1 MTKLTDVLKKNTKKI
16 VISFLKSLPLRIE
29 RKETTFITLVYTKEQ
44 PTIILIWHTGY
55 HIPIVFHNL
64 SGYDAYLFI
73 KKQRKKF
80 SRDHIEDNAENKEK
94 YISLIVELTSSC
106 WGDQ

>member
-1 MTKLTDVLKKNTKKI
+1 M
-16 VISFLKSLPLRIE
+16 
-29 RKETTFITLVYTKEQ
+29 
-44 PTIILIWHTGY
+44 
-55 HIPIVFHNL
+55 FHNV

-73 KKQRKKF
+73 KGEGKKF
-80 SRDHIEDNAENKEK
+80 SRGDIEDNVENKEK